1 MKKQINEIKR
11 MQQLAGLLNEAVDFN
26 DWYWDNNH
34 GMNILFKAFPANPN
48 DILTQHDEEYIDPS
62 NPESKNFTKESFW
75 KTDVMDSPKTSQG
88 FYDFNIPTNA
98 NKLPNGTWNI
108 LWDSGE
114 ISGFVEGEDFEF
126 VPKGEL

>member
-1 MKKQINEIKR
+1 MKTQLNEIKR

-34 GMNILFKAFPANPN
+34 GMNILFKTTPANPN
-48 DILTQHDEEYIDPS
+48 DILTQHDEEYIDP
-62 NPESKNFTKESFW
+62 NDPKSKNFTKEDFW

-88 FYDFNIPTNA
+88 FYDFTIPTKA
-98 NKLPNGTWNI
+98 NKLPNGTWNF

-126 VPKGEL
+126 VPEGKL